1 MAANPTTKN
10 ARSAYDASS
19 IQVLEGLEAVKRRPG
34 MYIGSTG
41 PRGLHHLVGEIVD
54 NSIDEALAGYCSEVL
69 IVVHPD
75 NSVTVIDDGRGMPV
89 GKMAKYGKSATEVIL
104 TTLHAGGKFD
114 GQGYKVSGGLHGVGA
129 SVVNALSEWLE
140 VEVRREGHVW
150 SQRYE
155 LGFPKG
161 ALTKNRK
168 LKKGEGTGTTI
179 SFKPDPEV
187 FTETVELS
195 FDTLSRRF
203 RESAFLNKGLKI
215 RLLDEREEDRDV
227 TYQYDGGIR
236 DFVEHINE
244 AKDPVHKTVFYLER
258 EEEVGDVEVAMQWN
272 SGFQDS
278 VFTFANNINTH
289 EGGAH
294 LSGFRSAL
302 SRTINAYAR
311 QKGLLKEKEESLTGD
326 DIREGLAAVISVK
339 LSEPQ
344 FEGQTKT
351 KLGNTEVKGLVESV
365 TNRYLAEFLEERPGE
380 AKAIV
385 NKALQ
390 AARARLAA
398 RTVREKIRK
407 GYLESSTL
415 PGKLADCSSK
425 DPARSELY
433 IVEGDSAGGC
443 FSGDT
448 KVALA
453 DGRSLSFRELVAEQ
467 EEGHEHFCYTIRR
480 DGRIGLERAINARVT
495 KRGEE
500 VVRVTLDNG
509 EEITCTPDHRFMLRD
524 GSYKP
529 AAELRPDDSMMPLYR
544 RLSDKSE
551 PGITIDGYEMA
562 WDPGSQRW
570 LFTHMLA
577 DWHNRWRGVYEKAS
591 GEHCHHIDFDR
602 QNNDP
607 TNVVRLPAEVHLA
620 LHREPVGRTLHRP
633 ETIEKGR
640 KLRRSAEFRA
650 AMSERMRREDTR
662 RILSEQARAQWE
674 DEAYKEYM
682 VRKWR
687 EFCEANEEYRLAN
700 LARLDAAQRAY
711 WSDEANRLAQAE
723 RVRARFEANP
733 KMRENLAALAKAQWE
748 DEMLLAWRREET
760 RKQWTPEFREKR
772 RAALDKTYYKKT
784 VAALREHLK
793 EQALLD
799 LVAYD
804 AHRRETRD
812 KSLLRFDTFCKRYF
826 DGDEAQAREAVANHN
841 HRVVS
846 VELVEEREDVYDLE
860 VPGTHNFALASGV
873 FVHNSAKQGRERN
886 FQAILPL
893 RGKILNVEK
902 ANMNK
907 VLSNVEIQAMISA
920 IGAGVGETFDI
931 EQARYNK
938 IVIMTDADVDG
949 SHIRTLVL
957 TFLFRNMPEL
967 IEAGYV
973 YIAQPP
979 LYKVTHQRKDY
990 YVYNDRELQE
1000 ILTRLNANGNAN
1012 IGRFKGLGE
1021 MNPIQL
1027 WETTMDPQ
1035 NRTLLQVAVESAAVA
1050 DELFTALM
1058 GDKVEPR
1065 KQFIEENA
1073 REVKNLDA

>member
-1 MAANPTTKN
+1 
-10 ARSAYDASS
+10 
-19 IQVLEGLEAVKRRPG
+19 

-41 PRGLHHLVGEIVD
+41 PRGLHHLVWEIVD
-54 NSIDEALAGYCSEVL
+54 NSIDEALAGYCSEIL

-75 NSVTVIDDGRGMPV
+75 NSVSVTDDGRGLPV
-89 GKMAKYGKSATEVIL
+89 GMMKKYGKSATEVIL

-140 VEVRREGHVW
+140 VEIRREGHVW

-155 LGFPKG
+155 RGFPEGKIS
-161 ALTKNRK
+161 KSRK

-179 SFKPDPEV
+179 SFMPDPEV

-215 RLLDEREEDRDV
+215 RLIDERDEDKEV
-227 TYQYDGGIR
+227 TYQYEGGIR
-236 DFVEHINE
+236 DFVAHINE

-258 EEEVGDVEVAMQWN
+258 EEKVGDVEVALQWN

-302 SRTINAYAR
+302 SRTINTYAR
-311 QKGLLKEKEESLTGD
+311 QKGLLKEKEENLTGD

-339 LSEPQ
+339 LQEPQ

-351 KLGNTEVKGLVESV
+351 KLGNTEVKGLVESA

-415 PGKLADCSSK
+415 PGKLADCTSK

-433 IVEGDSAGGC
+433 IVEGDSAGG
-443 FSGDT
+443 
-448 KVALA
+448 
-453 DGRSLSFRELVAEQ
+453 
-467 EEGHEHFCYTIRR
+467 
-480 DGRIGLERAINARVT
+480 
-495 KRGEE
+495 
-500 VVRVTLDNG
+500 
-509 EEITCTPDHRFMLRD
+509 
-524 GSYKP
+524 
-529 AAELRPDDSMMPLYR
+529 
-544 RLSDKSE
+544 
-551 PGITIDGYEMA
+551 
-562 WDPGSQRW
+562 
-570 LFTHMLA
+570 
-577 DWHNRWRGVYEKAS
+577 
-591 GEHCHHIDFDR
+591 
-602 QNNDP
+602 
-607 TNVVRLPAEVHLA
+607 
-620 LHREPVGRTLHRP
+620 
-633 ETIEKGR
+633 
-640 KLRRSAEFRA
+640 
-650 AMSERMRREDTR
+650 
-662 RILSEQARAQWE
+662 
-674 DEAYKEYM
+674 
-682 VRKWR
+682 
-687 EFCEANEEYRLAN
+687 
-700 LARLDAAQRAY
+700 
-711 WSDEANRLAQAE
+711 
-723 RVRARFEANP
+723 
-733 KMRENLAALAKAQWE
+733 
-748 DEMLLAWRREET
+748 
-760 RKQWTPEFREKR
+760 
-772 RAALDKTYYKKT
+772 
-784 VAALREHLK
+784 
-793 EQALLD
+793 
-799 LVAYD
+799 
-804 AHRRETRD
+804 
-812 KSLLRFDTFCKRYF
+812 
-826 DGDEAQAREAVANHN
+826 
-841 HRVVS
+841 
-846 VELVEEREDVYDLE
+846 
-860 VPGTHNFALASGV
+860 
-873 FVHNSAKQGRERN
+873 SAKQGRERN

-920 IGAGVGETFDI
+920 IGAGVGETFDLD
-931 EQARYNK
+931 QVRYNK

-979 LYKVTHQRKDY
+979 LFKVTHHRKDY
-990 YVYNDRELQE
+990 YVYNERELQE
-1000 ILTRLNANGNAN
+1000 TLSRLNSNGNAN

-1027 WETTMDPQ
+1027 WETTMDPN
-1035 NRTLLQVAVESAAVA
+1035 NRTLLQVTVESAAVA
-1050 DELFTALM
+1050 DELFTDLM

-1065 KQFIEENA
+1065 KRFIEENA

>member
-1 MAANPTTKN
+1 LAANPVSKN
-10 ARSAYDASS
+10 ATSAYDASS

-41 PRGLHHLVGEIVD
+41 PRGLHHLVWEIVD
-54 NSIDEALAGYCSEVL
+54 NSIDEALAGHCSEIL

-75 NSVTVIDDGRGMPV
+75 NSVTVTDDGRGLPV
-89 GKMAKYGKSATEVIL
+89 GTMKKYGKSATEVIL

-114 GQGYKVSGGLHGVGA
+114 NQGYKVSGGLHGVGA

-155 LGFPKG
+155 RGFPKG
-161 ALTKNRK
+161 KLTRDRK

-179 SFKPDPEV
+179 SFMPDPEV

-215 RLLDEREEDRDV
+215 RLVDERDEDRAV
-227 TYQYDGGIR
+227 TYQYEGGIR
-236 DFVEHINE
+236 DFVAHINE

-258 EEEVGDVEVAMQWN
+258 EEEVGDVEVALQWN

-311 QKGLLKEKEESLTGD
+311 QKGLLKEKEENLTGD

-339 LSEPQ
+339 LQEPQ

-351 KLGNTEVKGLVESV
+351 KLGNTEVKGLVESA

-433 IVEGDSAGGC
+433 IVEGDSAGG
-443 FSGDT
+443 
-448 KVALA
+448 
-453 DGRSLSFRELVAEQ
+453 
-467 EEGHEHFCYTIRR
+467 
-480 DGRIGLERAINARVT
+480 
-495 KRGEE
+495 
-500 VVRVTLDNG
+500 
-509 EEITCTPDHRFMLRD
+509 
-524 GSYKP
+524 
-529 AAELRPDDSMMPLYR
+529 
-544 RLSDKSE
+544 
-551 PGITIDGYEMA
+551 
-562 WDPGSQRW
+562 
-570 LFTHMLA
+570 
-577 DWHNRWRGVYEKAS
+577 
-591 GEHCHHIDFDR
+591 
-602 QNNDP
+602 
-607 TNVVRLPAEVHLA
+607 
-620 LHREPVGRTLHRP
+620 
-633 ETIEKGR
+633 
-640 KLRRSAEFRA
+640 
-650 AMSERMRREDTR
+650 
-662 RILSEQARAQWE
+662 
-674 DEAYKEYM
+674 
-682 VRKWR
+682 
-687 EFCEANEEYRLAN
+687 
-700 LARLDAAQRAY
+700 
-711 WSDEANRLAQAE
+711 
-723 RVRARFEANP
+723 
-733 KMRENLAALAKAQWE
+733 
-748 DEMLLAWRREET
+748 
-760 RKQWTPEFREKR
+760 
-772 RAALDKTYYKKT
+772 
-784 VAALREHLK
+784 
-793 EQALLD
+793 
-799 LVAYD
+799 
-804 AHRRETRD
+804 
-812 KSLLRFDTFCKRYF
+812 
-826 DGDEAQAREAVANHN
+826 
-841 HRVVS
+841 
-846 VELVEEREDVYDLE
+846 
-860 VPGTHNFALASGV
+860 
-873 FVHNSAKQGRERN
+873 SAKQGRERN

-920 IGAGVGETFDI
+920 IGAGVGETFDL

-957 TFLFRNMPEL
+957 TFLYRNMPEL

-979 LYKVTHQRKDY
+979 LFKITHQRKDY
-990 YVYNDRELQE
+990 YVYNERELQE
-1000 ILTRLNANGNAN
+1000 TLTRLNANGNAN

-1021 MNPIQL
+1021 MNPNQL
-1027 WETTMDPQ
+1027 WETTMDPN
-1035 NRTLLQVAVESAAVA
+1035 NRTLLQVTVESAAVA
-1050 DELFTALM
+1050 DELFTDLM

-1065 KQFIEENA
+1065 KRFIEENA

>member
-1 MAANPTTKN
+1 LAANPVSKN
-10 ARSAYDASS
+10 SKSAYDASS

-41 PRGLHHLVGEIVD
+41 PRGLHHLVWEIVD
-54 NSIDEALAGYCSEVL
+54 NSIDEALAGYCTEILV
-69 IVVHPD
+69 VVHPD
-75 NSVTVIDDGRGMPV
+75 NSVTVTDNGRGLPV
-89 GKMAKYGKSATEVIL
+89 GNMSKYGKSAAEVIL

-129 SVVNALSEWLE
+129 SVVNALSGWLE
-140 VEVRREGHVW
+140 LEVRREGHVW

-155 LGFPKG
+155 RGFPKG
-161 ALTKNRK
+161 SITKDRK
-168 LKKGEGTGTTI
+168 LRKGERTGTTI
-179 SFKPDPEV
+179 SFMPDPEV
-187 FTETVELS
+187 FTETIELS

-215 RLLDEREEDRDV
+215 RLVDERDEDRSV
-227 TYQYDGGIR
+227 EYQYEGGIR

-244 AKDPVHKTVFYLER
+244 AKDPVHRTIFYLER
-258 EEEVGDVEVAMQWN
+258 EEEAGDVEVALQWN

-302 SRTINAYAR
+302 SRTVNAYAR

-339 LSEPQ
+339 LQEPQ

-351 KLGNTEVKGLVESV
+351 KLGNTEVKGLVESA
-365 TNRYLAEFLEERPGE
+365 TNRFLAEFLEERPGE

-390 AARARLAA
+390 ASRARLAA

-433 IVEGDSAGGC
+433 IVEGDSAGG
-443 FSGDT
+443 
-448 KVALA
+448 
-453 DGRSLSFRELVAEQ
+453 
-467 EEGHEHFCYTIRR
+467 
-480 DGRIGLERAINARVT
+480 
-495 KRGEE
+495 
-500 VVRVTLDNG
+500 
-509 EEITCTPDHRFMLRD
+509 
-524 GSYKP
+524 
-529 AAELRPDDSMMPLYR
+529 
-544 RLSDKSE
+544 
-551 PGITIDGYEMA
+551 
-562 WDPGSQRW
+562 
-570 LFTHMLA
+570 
-577 DWHNRWRGVYEKAS
+577 
-591 GEHCHHIDFDR
+591 
-602 QNNDP
+602 
-607 TNVVRLPAEVHLA
+607 
-620 LHREPVGRTLHRP
+620 
-633 ETIEKGR
+633 
-640 KLRRSAEFRA
+640 
-650 AMSERMRREDTR
+650 
-662 RILSEQARAQWE
+662 
-674 DEAYKEYM
+674 
-682 VRKWR
+682 
-687 EFCEANEEYRLAN
+687 
-700 LARLDAAQRAY
+700 
-711 WSDEANRLAQAE
+711 
-723 RVRARFEANP
+723 
-733 KMRENLAALAKAQWE
+733 
-748 DEMLLAWRREET
+748 
-760 RKQWTPEFREKR
+760 
-772 RAALDKTYYKKT
+772 
-784 VAALREHLK
+784 
-793 EQALLD
+793 
-799 LVAYD
+799 
-804 AHRRETRD
+804 
-812 KSLLRFDTFCKRYF
+812 
-826 DGDEAQAREAVANHN
+826 
-841 HRVVS
+841 
-846 VELVEEREDVYDLE
+846 
-860 VPGTHNFALASGV
+860 
-873 FVHNSAKQGRERN
+873 SAKQGRERN

-907 VLSNVEIQAMISA
+907 VLSNVEIQAMIPA
-920 IGAGVGETFDI
+920 IGAGVGETFDV

-979 LYKVTHQRKDY
+979 LFKVTHQRKDH
-990 YVYNDRELQE
+990 YVYNERELQE
-1000 ILTRLNANGNAN
+1000 TLTRLNANGNAN

-1021 MNPIQL
+1021 MNPDQL

-1035 NRTLLQVAVESAAVA
+1035 NRTLLQVTVESAAVA

-1065 KQFIEENA
+1065 KRFIEENA

>member
-1 MAANPTTKN
+1 LAANPVSKN
-10 ARSAYDASS
+10 ATSSYDASS

-41 PRGLHHLVGEIVD
+41 PRGLHHLVWEIVD
-54 NSIDEALAGYCSEVL
+54 NSIDEALAGHCSEILV
-69 IVVHPD
+69 VVHPD
-75 NSVTVIDDGRGMPV
+75 NSVTVTDDGRGLPV
-89 GKMAKYGKSATEVIL
+89 GTMKKYGKSATEVIL

-114 GQGYKVSGGLHGVGA
+114 DQGYKVSGGLHGVGA
-129 SVVNALSEWLE
+129 SVVNALSGWLE
-140 VEVRREGHVW
+140 VEVRRDGHVW

-155 LGFPKG
+155 RGFPKG
-161 ALTKNRK
+161 KLTKDRK

-179 SFKPDPEV
+179 SFMPDPEV
-187 FTETVELS
+187 FTETIELS

-215 RLLDEREEDRDV
+215 RLVDKREEDREV
-227 TYQYDGGIR
+227 AYQYEGGIR
-236 DFVEHINE
+236 DFVTHINE

-258 EEEVGDVEVAMQWN
+258 EEEVGDVEVALQWN

-351 KLGNTEVKGLVESV
+351 KLGNTEVKGLVESA
-365 TNRYLAEFLEERPGE
+365 TNRFLSEFLEERPGE

-433 IVEGDSAGGC
+433 IVEGDSAGG
-443 FSGDT
+443 
-448 KVALA
+448 
-453 DGRSLSFRELVAEQ
+453 
-467 EEGHEHFCYTIRR
+467 
-480 DGRIGLERAINARVT
+480 
-495 KRGEE
+495 
-500 VVRVTLDNG
+500 
-509 EEITCTPDHRFMLRD
+509 
-524 GSYKP
+524 
-529 AAELRPDDSMMPLYR
+529 
-544 RLSDKSE
+544 
-551 PGITIDGYEMA
+551 
-562 WDPGSQRW
+562 
-570 LFTHMLA
+570 
-577 DWHNRWRGVYEKAS
+577 
-591 GEHCHHIDFDR
+591 
-602 QNNDP
+602 
-607 TNVVRLPAEVHLA
+607 
-620 LHREPVGRTLHRP
+620 
-633 ETIEKGR
+633 
-640 KLRRSAEFRA
+640 
-650 AMSERMRREDTR
+650 
-662 RILSEQARAQWE
+662 
-674 DEAYKEYM
+674 
-682 VRKWR
+682 
-687 EFCEANEEYRLAN
+687 
-700 LARLDAAQRAY
+700 
-711 WSDEANRLAQAE
+711 
-723 RVRARFEANP
+723 
-733 KMRENLAALAKAQWE
+733 
-748 DEMLLAWRREET
+748 
-760 RKQWTPEFREKR
+760 
-772 RAALDKTYYKKT
+772 
-784 VAALREHLK
+784 
-793 EQALLD
+793 
-799 LVAYD
+799 
-804 AHRRETRD
+804 
-812 KSLLRFDTFCKRYF
+812 
-826 DGDEAQAREAVANHN
+826 
-841 HRVVS
+841 
-846 VELVEEREDVYDLE
+846 
-860 VPGTHNFALASGV
+860 
-873 FVHNSAKQGRERN
+873 SAKQGRERN

-920 IGAGVGETFDI
+920 IGAGVGETFDV

-979 LYKVTHQRKDY
+979 LFKITHQRKDY
-990 YVYNDRELQE
+990 YVYNERELQE
-1000 ILTRLNANGNAN
+1000 TLTRLNANGNAN

-1027 WETTMDPQ
+1027 WETTMDPN
-1035 NRTLLQVAVESAAVA
+1035 NRTLLQVTVESAAVA
-1050 DELFTALM
+1050 DELFTDLM

-1065 KQFIEENA
+1065 KRFIEENA

>member
-1 MAANPTTKN
+1 MAANPVSKNTK
-10 ARSAYDASS
+10 SAYDASS

-41 PRGLHHLVGEIVD
+41 PRGLHHLVWEIVD
-54 NSIDEALAGYCSEVL
+54 NSIDEALAGYCSEIV
-69 IVVHPD
+69 IVVHGD
-75 NSVTVIDDGRGMPV
+75 NSVSVSDDGRGMPV
-89 GKMAKYGKSATEVIL
+89 GAMAKYGKSAAEVIM

-140 VEVRREGHVW
+140 IEIKREGHVW

-155 LGFPKG
+155 RGFPQG
-161 ALTKNRK
+161 ALTKDRK
-168 LKKGEGTGTTI
+168 LKRGEGTGTTI
-179 SFKPDPEV
+179 TFMPDPEV

-203 RESAFLNKGLKI
+203 RESAFLNKNLKI
-215 RLLDEREEDRDV
+215 RLIDEREEGRDV
-227 TYQYDGGIR
+227 TYQYEGGIR
-236 DFVEHINE
+236 DFVAHINE
-244 AKDPVHKTVFYLER
+244 SRDPVHKTVFYLER

-302 SRTINAYAR
+302 SRTVNAYAR
-311 QKGLLKEKEESLTGD
+311 QKGLLKEKEENLTGD

-351 KLGNTEVKGLVESV
+351 KLGNTEVKGLVESA

-380 AKAIV
+380 AKAII

-390 AARARLAA
+390 AARARQAA
-398 RTVREKIRK
+398 RKVRDTIRK

-425 DPARSELY
+425 DPARSEIY
-433 IVEGDSAGGC
+433 IVEGDSAGG
-443 FSGDT
+443 
-448 KVALA
+448 
-453 DGRSLSFRELVAEQ
+453 
-467 EEGHEHFCYTIRR
+467 
-480 DGRIGLERAINARVT
+480 
-495 KRGEE
+495 
-500 VVRVTLDNG
+500 
-509 EEITCTPDHRFMLRD
+509 
-524 GSYKP
+524 
-529 AAELRPDDSMMPLYR
+529 
-544 RLSDKSE
+544 
-551 PGITIDGYEMA
+551 
-562 WDPGSQRW
+562 
-570 LFTHMLA
+570 
-577 DWHNRWRGVYEKAS
+577 
-591 GEHCHHIDFDR
+591 
-602 QNNDP
+602 
-607 TNVVRLPAEVHLA
+607 
-620 LHREPVGRTLHRP
+620 
-633 ETIEKGR
+633 
-640 KLRRSAEFRA
+640 
-650 AMSERMRREDTR
+650 
-662 RILSEQARAQWE
+662 
-674 DEAYKEYM
+674 
-682 VRKWR
+682 
-687 EFCEANEEYRLAN
+687 
-700 LARLDAAQRAY
+700 
-711 WSDEANRLAQAE
+711 
-723 RVRARFEANP
+723 
-733 KMRENLAALAKAQWE
+733 
-748 DEMLLAWRREET
+748 
-760 RKQWTPEFREKR
+760 
-772 RAALDKTYYKKT
+772 
-784 VAALREHLK
+784 
-793 EQALLD
+793 
-799 LVAYD
+799 
-804 AHRRETRD
+804 
-812 KSLLRFDTFCKRYF
+812 
-826 DGDEAQAREAVANHN
+826 
-841 HRVVS
+841 
-846 VELVEEREDVYDLE
+846 
-860 VPGTHNFALASGV
+860 
-873 FVHNSAKQGRERN
+873 SAKQGRDRN

-920 IGAGVGETFDI
+920 IGAGVADTFNL
-931 EQARYNK
+931 ENVRYNK

-979 LYKVTHQRKDY
+979 LYKVTHNRRDY

-1000 ILTRLNANGNAN
+1000 TLRRLNANGNAN

-1021 MNPIQL
+1021 MNPNQL
-1027 WETTMDPQ
+1027 WETTMDPS
-1035 NRTLLQVAVESAAVA
+1035 NRTLLQVTVESAAVA

-1065 KQFIEENA
+1065 KLFIEENA

>member
-1 MAANPTTKN
+1 LAANPVSKN
-10 ARSAYDASS
+10 ATSAYDASS

-41 PRGLHHLVGEIVD
+41 PRGLHHLVREIID
-54 NSIDEALAGYCSEVL
+54 NSIDEALAGYCTEILVT
-69 IVVHPD
+69 IHPD
-75 NSVTVIDDGRGMPV
+75 NSVTVTDDGRGMPV
-89 GKMAKYGKSATEVIL
+89 GKMAKYGKPAAEVIM
-104 TTLHAGGKFD
+104 TTLHAGGKF
-114 GQGYKVSGGLHGVGA
+114 GGEGYKVSGGLHGVGA

-140 VEVRREGHVW
+140 LEIRRDGHVW

-155 LGFPKG
+155 RGFPKG
-161 ALTKNRK
+161 ALTKDRK
-168 LKKGEGTGTTI
+168 LKKGEGTGTTV
-179 SFKPDPEV
+179 SFMPDPDV
-187 FTETVELS
+187 FTETQDFS
-195 FDTLSRRF
+195 FDTLSRWF
-203 RESAFLNKGLKI
+203 REWAFLNKGLKI
-215 RLLDEREEDRDV
+215 RLVDEREEDRDV
-227 TYQYDGGIR
+227 TYQYEGGIR

-244 AKDPVHKTVFYLER
+244 SKDPVHKSVFYLER
-258 EEEVGDVEVAMQWN
+258 EEEAGDVEVAMQRN

-302 SRTINAYAR
+302 SRTINTYAR
-311 QKGLLKEKEESLTGD
+311 QKGLLKEKEENLTGD

-339 LSEPQ
+339 LQEPQ

-351 KLGNTEVKGLVESV
+351 KLGNTEVKGLVESA

-433 IVEGDSAGGC
+433 IVEGDSAGG
-443 FSGDT
+443 
-448 KVALA
+448 
-453 DGRSLSFRELVAEQ
+453 
-467 EEGHEHFCYTIRR
+467 
-480 DGRIGLERAINARVT
+480 
-495 KRGEE
+495 
-500 VVRVTLDNG
+500 
-509 EEITCTPDHRFMLRD
+509 
-524 GSYKP
+524 
-529 AAELRPDDSMMPLYR
+529 
-544 RLSDKSE
+544 
-551 PGITIDGYEMA
+551 
-562 WDPGSQRW
+562 
-570 LFTHMLA
+570 
-577 DWHNRWRGVYEKAS
+577 
-591 GEHCHHIDFDR
+591 
-602 QNNDP
+602 
-607 TNVVRLPAEVHLA
+607 
-620 LHREPVGRTLHRP
+620 
-633 ETIEKGR
+633 
-640 KLRRSAEFRA
+640 
-650 AMSERMRREDTR
+650 
-662 RILSEQARAQWE
+662 
-674 DEAYKEYM
+674 
-682 VRKWR
+682 
-687 EFCEANEEYRLAN
+687 
-700 LARLDAAQRAY
+700 
-711 WSDEANRLAQAE
+711 
-723 RVRARFEANP
+723 
-733 KMRENLAALAKAQWE
+733 
-748 DEMLLAWRREET
+748 
-760 RKQWTPEFREKR
+760 
-772 RAALDKTYYKKT
+772 
-784 VAALREHLK
+784 
-793 EQALLD
+793 
-799 LVAYD
+799 
-804 AHRRETRD
+804 
-812 KSLLRFDTFCKRYF
+812 
-826 DGDEAQAREAVANHN
+826 
-841 HRVVS
+841 
-846 VELVEEREDVYDLE
+846 
-860 VPGTHNFALASGV
+860 
-873 FVHNSAKQGRERN
+873 SAKQGRERN

-931 EQARYNK
+931 EQVRYNK

-979 LYKVTHQRKDY
+979 LFKVTHHRKDY
-990 YVYNDRELQE
+990 YVYNERELRE
-1000 ILTRLNANGNAN
+1000 TLTRLNANGNAS

-1035 NRTLLQVAVESAAVA
+1035 NRTLLQVTVESAAVA

-1065 KQFIEENA
+1065 KLFIEANA

>member
-1 MAANPTTKN
+1 LAANPVSKN
-10 ARSAYDASS
+10 ATSAYDASS

-41 PRGLHHLVGEIVD
+41 PRGLHHLVWEIVD
-54 NSIDEALAGYCSEVL
+54 NSIDEALAGHCSEIL

-75 NSVTVIDDGRGMPV
+75 NSISVTDDGRGLPV
-89 GKMAKYGKSATEVIL
+89 GTMKKYGKSATEVIL

-140 VEVRREGHVW
+140 VEVRRDGNVW

-155 LGFPKG
+155 RGFPKG
-161 ALTKNRK
+161 KLTRGRK

-179 SFKPDPEV
+179 SFMPDPEV

-215 RLLDEREEDRDV
+215 LLVDERDEDRAV
-227 TYQYDGGIR
+227 TYQYEGGIR
-236 DFVEHINE
+236 DFVAHINE

-258 EEEVGDVEVAMQWN
+258 EEEIGDVEVALQWN

-339 LSEPQ
+339 LQEPQ

-351 KLGNTEVKGLVESV
+351 KLGNTEVKGLVESA
-365 TNRYLAEFLEERPGE
+365 TNRFLAEFLEERPGE

-415 PGKLADCSSK
+415 PGKLADCTSK

-433 IVEGDSAGGC
+433 IVEGDSAGG
-443 FSGDT
+443 
-448 KVALA
+448 
-453 DGRSLSFRELVAEQ
+453 
-467 EEGHEHFCYTIRR
+467 
-480 DGRIGLERAINARVT
+480 
-495 KRGEE
+495 
-500 VVRVTLDNG
+500 
-509 EEITCTPDHRFMLRD
+509 
-524 GSYKP
+524 
-529 AAELRPDDSMMPLYR
+529 
-544 RLSDKSE
+544 
-551 PGITIDGYEMA
+551 
-562 WDPGSQRW
+562 
-570 LFTHMLA
+570 
-577 DWHNRWRGVYEKAS
+577 
-591 GEHCHHIDFDR
+591 
-602 QNNDP
+602 
-607 TNVVRLPAEVHLA
+607 
-620 LHREPVGRTLHRP
+620 
-633 ETIEKGR
+633 
-640 KLRRSAEFRA
+640 
-650 AMSERMRREDTR
+650 
-662 RILSEQARAQWE
+662 
-674 DEAYKEYM
+674 
-682 VRKWR
+682 
-687 EFCEANEEYRLAN
+687 
-700 LARLDAAQRAY
+700 
-711 WSDEANRLAQAE
+711 
-723 RVRARFEANP
+723 
-733 KMRENLAALAKAQWE
+733 
-748 DEMLLAWRREET
+748 
-760 RKQWTPEFREKR
+760 
-772 RAALDKTYYKKT
+772 
-784 VAALREHLK
+784 
-793 EQALLD
+793 
-799 LVAYD
+799 
-804 AHRRETRD
+804 
-812 KSLLRFDTFCKRYF
+812 
-826 DGDEAQAREAVANHN
+826 
-841 HRVVS
+841 
-846 VELVEEREDVYDLE
+846 
-860 VPGTHNFALASGV
+860 
-873 FVHNSAKQGRERN
+873 SAKQGRERN

-920 IGAGVGETFDI
+920 IGAGVGETFDVD
-931 EQARYNK
+931 QARYNK

-979 LYKVTHQRKDY
+979 LFKVTHHRKDY
-990 YVYNDRELQE
+990 YVYNERELQE
-1000 ILTRLNANGNAN
+1000 TLTRLNANGNAN

-1021 MNPIQL
+1021 MNPDQL
-1027 WETTMDPQ
+1027 WETTMDPN
-1035 NRTLLQVAVESAAVA
+1035 NRTLLQVTVESAAVA

-1065 KQFIEENA
+1065 KRFIEENA

>member
-1 MAANPTTKN
+1 LAANPVSKN
-10 ARSAYDASS
+10 ATSAYDASS

-41 PRGLHHLVGEIVD
+41 PRGLHHLVWEIVD
-54 NSIDEALAGYCSEVL
+54 NSIDEALAGHCSEIL

-75 NSVTVIDDGRGMPV
+75 NSVSVTDDGRGLPV
-89 GKMAKYGKSATEVIL
+89 GTMKKYGKSATEVIL

-140 VEVRREGHVW
+140 VEVRREGNVW

-155 LGFPKG
+155 RGFPKG
-161 ALTKNRK
+161 KLTRGRK
-168 LKKGEGTGTTI
+168 LKRGEGTGTTI
-179 SFKPDPEV
+179 SFMPDPEV

-215 RLLDEREEDRDV
+215 LLVDERGEERAV
-227 TYQYDGGIR
+227 TYQYEGGIR
-236 DFVEHINE
+236 DFVAHINE

-258 EEEVGDVEVAMQWN
+258 EEEIGDVEVALQWN

-339 LSEPQ
+339 LQEPQ

-351 KLGNTEVKGLVESV
+351 KLGNTEVKGLVESA
-365 TNRYLAEFLEERPGE
+365 TNRFLAEFLEERPGE

-415 PGKLADCSSK
+415 PGKLADCTSK

-433 IVEGDSAGGC
+433 IVEGDSAGG
-443 FSGDT
+443 
-448 KVALA
+448 
-453 DGRSLSFRELVAEQ
+453 
-467 EEGHEHFCYTIRR
+467 
-480 DGRIGLERAINARVT
+480 
-495 KRGEE
+495 
-500 VVRVTLDNG
+500 
-509 EEITCTPDHRFMLRD
+509 
-524 GSYKP
+524 
-529 AAELRPDDSMMPLYR
+529 
-544 RLSDKSE
+544 
-551 PGITIDGYEMA
+551 
-562 WDPGSQRW
+562 
-570 LFTHMLA
+570 
-577 DWHNRWRGVYEKAS
+577 
-591 GEHCHHIDFDR
+591 
-602 QNNDP
+602 
-607 TNVVRLPAEVHLA
+607 
-620 LHREPVGRTLHRP
+620 
-633 ETIEKGR
+633 
-640 KLRRSAEFRA
+640 
-650 AMSERMRREDTR
+650 
-662 RILSEQARAQWE
+662 
-674 DEAYKEYM
+674 
-682 VRKWR
+682 
-687 EFCEANEEYRLAN
+687 
-700 LARLDAAQRAY
+700 
-711 WSDEANRLAQAE
+711 
-723 RVRARFEANP
+723 
-733 KMRENLAALAKAQWE
+733 
-748 DEMLLAWRREET
+748 
-760 RKQWTPEFREKR
+760 
-772 RAALDKTYYKKT
+772 
-784 VAALREHLK
+784 
-793 EQALLD
+793 
-799 LVAYD
+799 
-804 AHRRETRD
+804 
-812 KSLLRFDTFCKRYF
+812 
-826 DGDEAQAREAVANHN
+826 
-841 HRVVS
+841 
-846 VELVEEREDVYDLE
+846 
-860 VPGTHNFALASGV
+860 
-873 FVHNSAKQGRERN
+873 SAKQGRERN

-920 IGAGVGETFDI
+920 IGAGVGETFDVD
-931 EQARYNK
+931 QARYNK

-979 LYKVTHQRKDY
+979 LFKVTHHRKDY
-990 YVYNDRELQE
+990 YVYNERELQE
-1000 ILTRLNANGNAN
+1000 TLTRLNANGNAN

-1021 MNPIQL
+1021 MNPDQL
-1027 WETTMDPQ
+1027 WETTMDPN
-1035 NRTLLQVAVESAAVA
+1035 NRTLLQVTVESAAVA

-1065 KQFIEENA
+1065 KRFIEENA